1 MATLN
6 NVQTV
11 PIRHPVKDNLV
22 KSFRKVKILKW
33 DLPKMYLR
41 KWHLRKIAVTYK
53 NNHRPTLEIKLV
65 NQVTVHSVRI
75 EILLRK
81 HLMLNQV
88 EDQLDHQSSLILA
101 PHLPDLIG
109 VIDLKIL
116 ENKRFKKKISCLFS
130 SNQLSTLSWVP
141 LTTAI
146 VTNLRLPLR

>member
-1 MATLN
+1 
-6 NVQTV
+6 
-11 PIRHPVKDNLV
+11 
-22 KSFRKVKILKW
+22 
-33 DLPKMYLR
+33 MYLR

-130 SNQLSTLSWVP
+130 SNQLSTLS
-141 LTTAI
+141 
-146 VTNLRLPLR
+146 